1 MDSSLRD
8 IWQTASGSPFQPAV
22 GKGSQFFVGFVLL
35 LLGLGLTGGFAFVLT
50 SPTQIDLSPASP
62 STVFQLDWLS
72 PSERSTCSVLSEF
85 TSRERERYPQKS
97 DSWTDENVPVF
108 SPKVDVQL
116 THDGIR
122 FAADHSRVM
131 QGVAFLDQSLF
142 TTYTLNW
149 PESAKTTPR
158 FQMNLSAFLEALQI
172 FGAADAAVK
181 AAKTDVDSYRSNLR
195 NYRPDAFSHQTLG
208 MPGTCCLVYEEDG
221 SPLSV
226 IMEESDVKT
235 QCNMVTYTPESP
247 DDIPFDRE
255 DLTFKIIMQARWLLD
270 SLSELAPL
278 SPVRITVS
286 ALPSAPYL
294 KLASGGATGS
304 ASVDFSNGRDLL
316 ETFSVREPWVQSFKF
331 DLVKSASEAMRI
343 ASKVSF
349 RGDGQGV
356 LSLQF
361 MVETESG
368 LVSFLDFRFV
378 PYITQEDEESE
389 SESDGED

>member
-1 MDSSLRD
+1 M
-8 IWQTASGSPFQPAV
+8 
-22 GKGSQFFVGFVLL
+22 
-35 LLGLGLTGGFAFVLT
+35 
-50 SPTQIDLSPASP
+50 ASP
-62 STVFQLDWLS
+62 GGSALPPQPLFRAVASSTKRIYQLLKCIS
-72 PSERSTCSVLSEF
+72 
-85 TSRERERYPQKS
+85 
-97 DSWTDENVPVF
+97 F

-131 QGVAFLDQSLF
+131 QGVAFLDRSLF
-142 TTYTLNW
+142 TTYALNW
-149 PESAKTTPR
+149 PENAKTTPR
-158 FQMNLSAFLEALQI
+158 FQMNFSALLEALQI
-172 FGAADAAVK
+172 FGATDAAAR
-181 AAKTDVDSYRSNLR
+181 AAKTEADSYRSNLR

-208 MPGTCCLVYEEDG
+208 MPGTCCLVYEEEG
-221 SPLSV
+221 QPLSV
-226 IMEESDVKT
+226 VLEESDVNT
-235 QCNMVTYTPESP
+235 QCNIVTYTPESP

-270 SLSELAPL
+270 GLSELAPM
-278 SPVRITVS
+278 SPARITVS
-286 ALPSAPYL
+286 ALPNAPYL
-294 KLASGGATGS
+294 KLASGGAIGS
-304 ASVDFSNGRDLL
+304 ASVDFSSGRDLL
-316 ETFSVREPWVQSFKF
+316 ETFSVREPWIQSFKF

-361 MVETESG
+361 MVEIEGG

-389 SESDGED
+389 SETDEED

>member
-1 MDSSLRD
+1 MASADSATPQQPLFRAV
-8 IWQTASGSPFQPAV
+8 ASSTRQIH
-22 GKGSQFFVGFVLL
+22 QLL
-35 LLGLGLTGGFAFVLT
+35 KCI
-50 SPTQIDLSPASP
+50 S
-62 STVFQLDWLS
+62 
-72 PSERSTCSVLSEF
+72 
-85 TSRERERYPQKS
+85 
-97 DSWTDENVPVF
+97 F

-131 QGVAFLDQSLF
+131 QGVAFLDKSLF
-142 TTYTLNW
+142 TAYNLNW

-158 FQMNLSAFLEALQI
+158 FQMNLSALLEALQI
-172 FGAADAAVK
+172 FGVTDAIAK
-181 AAKTDVDSYRSNLR
+181 ASRSEADSYRSNFR

-208 MPGTCCLVYEEDG
+208 MPGTCCLVYAEDG
-221 SPLSV
+221 SPFSV
-226 IMEESDVKT
+226 ILEESGVKT
-235 QCNMVTYTPESP
+235 QCNMVTYTADPP

-270 SLSELAPL
+270 SLSELAPM
-278 SPVRITVS
+278 SPARIAVS
-286 ALPSAPYL
+286 ALPNAPYL
-294 KLASGGATGS
+294 KLTSSGAIGS
-304 ASVDFSNGRDLL
+304 ASVDFSSGRDLL

-361 MVETESG
+361 MVEIEGGS
-368 LVSFLDFRFV
+368 VSFLDFRFV
-378 PYITQEDEESE
+378 PYVTQEEEESE
-389 SESDGED
+389 SESDEED